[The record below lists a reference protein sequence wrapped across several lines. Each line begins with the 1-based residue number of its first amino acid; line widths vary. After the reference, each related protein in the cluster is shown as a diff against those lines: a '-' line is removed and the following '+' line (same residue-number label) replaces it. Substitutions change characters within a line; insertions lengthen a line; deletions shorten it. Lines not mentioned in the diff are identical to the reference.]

1 MNSLF
6 NRIVLSASIAVF
18 VLFMGLWQWFSA
30 NHQYNQNQI
39 QQSLHRELATHM
51 AHINPLLSQGV
62 TSDAALK
69 EAFHDFMLLGPS
81 FEIYTLDLQ
90 GKLIAFDAPKSA
102 IKREQVDIAPLQQ
115 FINGAKLPVLGQ
127 DPRSPTT
134 EKIFSAANLIDPRG
148 VKTGYLYVIIGGQEF
163 DAWQAV
169 VAQHQHLNQWGA
181 GLSATILFALA
192 LFVVLL
198 KYFTAPISQLA
209 HDMNQLSGHSLTQD
223 SLLKTRPQ
231 ASKEILGL
239 TTNINQL
246 LSQVHQQHLAIAKQ
260 QAERHDFMLHLS
272 HDLKTPLTTLQG
284 YIDTWLLLAE
294 HERDA
299 SLIEVAARAGLQ
311 LQQLLNQMLQLE
323 ALENG
328 QVTATMQHIALAPLL
343 NELQQY
349 FLPRAKAQVV
359 ELAFEVDENVTIYSD
374 PLLLFRV
381 LSNLVDNAIRYTP
394 NGGKISINVEC
405 GGDRVWLLVS
415 DNGSGIHQ
423 HELQALKQ
431 HAQVNANTQQ
441 YQQLPQLGVGLSIVR
456 QLLGLLNCNLQ
467 VQSTPGKGSHFK
479 IELASPALNESISL

>member
-6 NRIVLSASIAVF
+6 NRILLSASIAVF
-18 VLFMGLWQWFSA
+18 VLFMGLWQWFTT

-39 QQSLHRELATHM
+39 QQSLHRELAVHM

-81 FEIYTLDLQ
+81 FEIYTLDRQ
-90 GKLIAFDAPKSA
+90 GKLIAFDAPKSV
-102 IKREQVDIAPLQQ
+102 IKRQQVAIAPLQQ
-115 FINGAKLPVLGQ
+115 FIKGAKLPILGQ
-127 DPRSPTT
+127 DPRSNATD
-134 EKIFSAANLIDPRG
+134 KIFSAAALIDSQG
-148 VKTGYLYVIIGGQEF
+148 VNTGYLYVIIGGQDY
-163 DAWQAV
+163 DAWQAIV
-169 VAQHQHLNQWGA
+169 SQHQHINQWGV
-181 GLSATILFALA
+181 GLSVTILFALA

-209 HDMNQLSGHSLTQD
+209 HDMNQLSSHNPTQGA
-223 SLLKTRPQ
+223 LLNARPQ
-231 ASKEILGL
+231 ASKEILAL
-239 TTNINQL
+239 TDKINQL
-246 LSQVHQQHLAIAKQ
+246 LSQVHRQHLAIAKQ

-284 YIDTWLLLAE
+284 YIDTWLLLPP

-311 LQQLLNQMLQLE
+311 LQQLLNQILQLE

-328 QVTATMQHIALAPLL
+328 QVKATIQRIPLAPLL
-343 NELQQY
+343 NELKQY
-349 FLPRAKAQVV
+349 FLPRAQTQAVQ
-359 ELAFEVDENVTIYSD
+359 LAFDVDENLTIDSD

-394 NGGKISINVEC
+394 QGGKISINLENSD
-405 GGDRVWLLVS
+405 GQTWLLVT

-423 HELQALKQ
+423 HELLALQQ
-431 HAQVNANTQQ
+431 HSQEHKPIDTCERLS
-441 YQQLPQLGVGLSIVR
+441 QQLPQLGVGLSIVS
-456 QLLGLLNCNLQ
+456 QLLRLLNCDLQ
-467 VQSTPGKGSHFK
+467 VKSTPGKGCEFK
-479 IELASPALNESISL
+479 IELACA